1 MTEALKPITDYAF
14 NQLGFK
20 KLIFANAVGNHRSRR
35 IKEKTGAIYLESR
48 PGKFINPKYKEQEI
62 WELTKE
68 NWKIQ
73 SHSQKKY

>member
-35 IKEKTGAIYLESR
+35 IKEKTEATYLESR

-62 WELTKE
+62 WELTAK
-68 NWKIQ
+68 NWKVQ
-73 SHSQKKY
+73 SYSQKKY